1 VYVPSRKSLLTI
13 TKAGHLT
20 EWASE
25 DWSSQPM
32 ASRQALTLLPE
43 TEIVRLAPE
52 HDNLALANAEGQVL
66 VWPMNLAFET
76 APDFGLTRVDV

>member
-1 VYVPSRKSLLTI
+1 
-13 TKAGHLT
+13 
-20 EWASE
+20 
-25 DWSSQPM
+25 M